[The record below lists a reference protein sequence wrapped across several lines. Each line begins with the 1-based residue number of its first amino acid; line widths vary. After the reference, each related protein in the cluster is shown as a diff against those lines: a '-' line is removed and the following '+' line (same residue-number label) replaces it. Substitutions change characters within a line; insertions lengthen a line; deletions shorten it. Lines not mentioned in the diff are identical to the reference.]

1 MKRTV
6 KKQFWFSKVEAQDLK
21 KKAKKACLTEAA
33 LIRLL
38 LRGYEPREKPDE
50 RFYDAMRELSAIG
63 NNINQL
69 AIKANAL
76 GFVDSQMLK
85 NEALRWH
92 KFQAAIE
99 REFLRPEKKRIE
111 MAVTK
116 LWKVSVRLDQV
127 LDYTTN
133 PEKTANP
140 EYSAEDYQALKD
152 VLAYAKDEEK
162 TEHEFF
168 CDGINCNVAMARDQ
182 FITVKE
188 QFDKTDG
195 IQAYHGYLSFKENE
209 VTPEQAQQIGMEF
222 ARKMWGKRFQV
233 VVTTHLNTK
242 HLHCHFVINSVSFVD
257 GKRLKDKEK
266 SWYYFRHIAD
276 EICLEHKL
284 SIVEKPELHRSP
296 SYLTMKDE
304 AGMPTRYNNAKKA
317 IDEAIAMSRNL
328 RQFQYELGVMGYHSN
343 FSPNRKYATVTPKGS
358 EKPIRTYR
366 LGEEYTKEKILER
379 LIANRDNIVFKPFQP
394 KTYIVRQYRL
404 PTRESRIQKV
414 GGLYGLYL
422 YYCYRL
428 GYLPKHNQKQQ
439 NTARLHYLLKDDLMK
454 MDELTKQVTLLGKH
468 QIGTDE
474 QLFSYKRSVEDEIK
488 TLTADRTHLRNEI
501 RKVDISDERLSAA
514 KMKISAISE
523 RLKELRKEVK
533 LCDGIAKRSGV
544 IADTLSQV
552 KAEEEKSQRKESR
565 NYEQRR

>member
-1 MKRTV
+1 
-6 KKQFWFSKVEAQDLK
+6 
-21 KKAKKACLTEAA
+21 
-33 LIRLL
+33 
-38 LRGYEPREKPDE
+38 
-50 RFYDAMRELSAIG
+50 
-63 NNINQL
+63 
-69 AIKANAL
+69 
-76 GFVDSQMLK
+76 
-85 NEALRWH
+85 
-92 KFQAAIE
+92 
-99 REFLRPEKKRIE
+99 

-116 LWKVSVRLDQV
+116 LWKVTERLGQV

-140 EYSAEDYQALKD
+140 EYSPEDYQALKD

-188 QFDKTDG
+188 QFGKTDG

-222 ARKMWGKRFQV
+222 ATKMWGERFQV
-233 VVTTHLNTK
+233 VVTTHMNTK

-296 SYLTMKDE
+296 AYLTKKDE

-343 FSPNRKYATVTPKGS
+343 FSLNRKYATVTPYGS

-379 LIANRDNIVFKPFQP
+379 LTANRDNIVFKPFQP

-404 PTRESRIQKV
+404 PTRENKIQKV

-428 GYLPKHNQKQQ
+428 GYLPKYNQKQQ

-474 QLFSYKRSVEDEIK
+474 QLFSYKRSLEAEIK

-523 RLKELRKEVK
+523 RLKELRSEIK

-544 IADTLSQV
+544 IADNLSQV

>member
-1 MKRTV
+1 MRKIYLV
-6 KKQFWFSKVEAQDLK
+6 KKNPEQPAD
-21 KKAKKACLTEAA
+21 
-33 LIRLL
+33 
-38 LRGYEPREKPDE
+38 
-50 RFYDAMRELSAIG
+50 G
-63 NNINQL
+63 NNWLVMNS
-69 AIKANAL
+69 
-76 GFVDSQMLK
+76 F
-85 NEALRWH
+85 
-92 KFQAAIE
+92 
-99 REFLRPEKKRIE
+99 EF
-111 MAVTK
+111 M
-116 LWKVSVRLDQV
+116 
-127 LDYTTN
+127 N
-133 PEKTANP
+133 
-140 EYSAEDYQALKD
+140 
-152 VLAYAKDEEK
+152 
-162 TEHEFF
+162 
-168 CDGINCNVAMARDQ
+168 
-182 FITVKE
+182 FI
-188 QFDKTDG
+188 Q
-195 IQAYHGYLSFKENE
+195 
-209 VTPEQAQQIGMEF
+209 TPEGQKRRDRFGQLDACSVDDVIIIAECGAETAKQWRSEKDRHNYLASIEKQSGMTVF
-222 ARKMWGKRFQV
+222 SYNTQ
-233 VVTTHLNTK
+233 TTTE
-242 HLHCHFVINSVSFVD
+242 D
-257 GKRLKDKEK
+257 D
-266 SWYYFRHIAD
+266 
-276 EICLEHKL
+276 KL
-284 SIVEKPELHRSP
+284 SIVEKPELNRSP
-296 SYLTMKDE
+296 AYLTMKDK

-366 LGEEYTKEKILER
+366 LGEEYTKEKIIER
-379 LIANRDNIVFKPFQP
+379 LTANRDSIVFKPFQP
-394 KTYIVRQYRL
+394 KTYIIRQYRL
-404 PTRESRIQKV
+404 PTRENKIQKV

-428 GYLPKHNQKQQ
+428 GYLPKYNQKQQ

-454 MDELTKQVTLLGKH
+454 LDELTKQVTLLGKH

-474 QLFSYKRSVEDEIK
+474 QLFSYKRSVEAEIK

>member
-1 MKRTV
+1 
-6 KKQFWFSKVEAQDLK
+6 
-21 KKAKKACLTEAA
+21 
-33 LIRLL
+33 
-38 LRGYEPREKPDE
+38 
-50 RFYDAMRELSAIG
+50 
-63 NNINQL
+63 
-69 AIKANAL
+69 
-76 GFVDSQMLK
+76 
-85 NEALRWH
+85 
-92 KFQAAIE
+92 
-99 REFLRPEKKRIE
+99 

-116 LWKVSVRLDQV
+116 LWKVSVRLGQV

-188 QFDKTDG
+188 QFGKTDG

-222 ARKMWGKRFQV
+222 ATKMWGKRFQV

-242 HLHCHFVINSVSFVD
+242 HLHCHFVINSVSFAD

-296 SYLTMKDE
+296 AYLTMKDE

-379 LIANRDNIVFKPFQP
+379 LIANRDNIVSEAEKDVADREAAANEVPTKSRGEIIVEEAMGKPMQKEGNSHQNPSVAKTDKSPLSERDSETTGTHTDKGVAKAADKKPSVREKLDRYKAAAKAEKEAERTVPEASKEKPKTPEANRQTVHRQP
-394 KTYIVRQYRL
+394 KK
-404 PTRESRIQKV
+404 SK
-414 GGLYGLYL
+414 
-422 YYCYRL
+422 
-428 GYLPKHNQKQQ
+428 KSK
-439 NTARLHYLLKDDLMK
+439 
-454 MDELTKQVTLLGKH
+454 
-468 QIGTDE
+468 
-474 QLFSYKRSVEDEIK
+474 
-488 TLTADRTHLRNEI
+488 
-501 RKVDISDERLSAA
+501 ER
-514 KMKISAISE
+514 
-523 RLKELRKEVK
+523 
-533 LCDGIAKRSGV
+533 
-544 IADTLSQV
+544 
-552 KAEEEKSQRKESR
+552 
-565 NYEQRR
+565 

>member
-1 MKRTV
+1 
-6 KKQFWFSKVEAQDLK
+6 
-21 KKAKKACLTEAA
+21 
-33 LIRLL
+33 
-38 LRGYEPREKPDE
+38 
-50 RFYDAMRELSAIG
+50 
-63 NNINQL
+63 
-69 AIKANAL
+69 
-76 GFVDSQMLK
+76 
-85 NEALRWH
+85 
-92 KFQAAIE
+92 
-99 REFLRPEKKRIE
+99 

-116 LWKVSVRLDQV
+116 LWKVSVRLGQV

-188 QFDKTDG
+188 QFGKTDG

-242 HLHCHFVINSVSFVD
+242 HLHCHFVINSVSFAD

-296 SYLTMKDE
+296 AYLTMKDE

-328 RQFQYELGVMGYHSN
+328 RQFQYELSVMGYPDMGAFYKNEDQTLYVKRDIGDSVALCQCVAQELGHAELSMNSEVYSRRDMGFQAVCIGYMLCKKYGVDTQN
-343 FSPNRKYATVTPKGS
+343 FAIDRIPDELKNKEPKDIKA
-358 EKPIRTYR
+358 E
-366 LGEEYTKEKILER
+366 LGKTQKAFKEI
-379 LIANRDNIVFKPFQP
+379 
-394 KTYIVRQYRL
+394 
-404 PTRESRIQKV
+404 
-414 GGLYGLYL
+414 
-422 YYCYRL
+422 
-428 GYLPKHNQKQQ
+428 
-439 NTARLHYLLKDDLMK
+439 TARVS
-454 MDELTKQVTLLGKH
+454 DELYRQRAERSK
-468 QIGTDE
+468 E
-474 QLFSYKRSVEDEIK
+474 Q
-488 TLTADRTHLRNEI
+488 
-501 RKVDISDERLSAA
+501 ER
-514 KMKISAISE
+514 
-523 RLKELRKEVK
+523 
-533 LCDGIAKRSGV
+533 
-544 IADTLSQV
+544 
-552 KAEEEKSQRKESR
+552 
-565 NYEQRR
+565 

>member
-1 MKRTV
+1 MT
-6 KKQFWFSKVEAQDLK
+6 
-21 KKAKKACLTEAA
+21 
-33 LIRLL
+33 
-38 LRGYEPREKPDE
+38 
-50 RFYDAMRELSAIG
+50 
-63 NNINQL
+63 
-69 AIKANAL
+69 
-76 GFVDSQMLK
+76 
-85 NEALRWH
+85 
-92 KFQAAIE
+92 
-99 REFLRPEKKRIE
+99 
-111 MAVTK
+111 
-116 LWKVSVRLDQV
+116 
-127 LDYTTN
+127 
-133 PEKTANP
+133 
-140 EYSAEDYQALKD
+140 
-152 VLAYAKDEEK
+152 
-162 TEHEFF
+162 
-168 CDGINCNVAMARDQ
+168 
-182 FITVKE
+182 
-188 QFDKTDG
+188 
-195 IQAYHGYLSFKENE
+195 
-209 VTPEQAQQIGMEF
+209 
-222 ARKMWGKRFQV
+222 
-233 VVTTHLNTK
+233 
-242 HLHCHFVINSVSFVD
+242 
-257 GKRLKDKEK
+257 
-266 SWYYFRHIAD
+266 
-276 EICLEHKL
+276 
-284 SIVEKPELHRSP
+284 
-296 SYLTMKDE
+296 
-304 AGMPTRYNNAKKA
+304 TRYNNAKKA

-404 PTRESRIQKV
+404 PTREHKIQKV

-501 RKVDISDERLSAA
+501 RKVDISDEWLSAA

>member
-1 MKRTV
+1 
-6 KKQFWFSKVEAQDLK
+6 
-21 KKAKKACLTEAA
+21 
-33 LIRLL
+33 
-38 LRGYEPREKPDE
+38 
-50 RFYDAMRELSAIG
+50 
-63 NNINQL
+63 
-69 AIKANAL
+69 
-76 GFVDSQMLK
+76 
-85 NEALRWH
+85 
-92 KFQAAIE
+92 
-99 REFLRPEKKRIE
+99 

-116 LWKVSVRLDQV
+116 LWKVSVRLGQV

-188 QFDKTDG
+188 QFGKTDG

-242 HLHCHFVINSVSFVD
+242 HLHCHFVINSVSFAD

-296 SYLTMKDE
+296 AYLTMKDE

-404 PTRESRIQKV
+404 PTREHKIQKV

-454 MDELTKQVTLLGKH
+454 MDELTK
-468 QIGTDE
+468 
-474 QLFSYKRSVEDEIK
+474 
-488 TLTADRTHLRNEI
+488 
-501 RKVDISDERLSAA
+501 
-514 KMKISAISE
+514 
-523 RLKELRKEVK
+523 
-533 LCDGIAKRSGV
+533 
-544 IADTLSQV
+544 
-552 KAEEEKSQRKESR
+552 
-565 NYEQRR
+565 